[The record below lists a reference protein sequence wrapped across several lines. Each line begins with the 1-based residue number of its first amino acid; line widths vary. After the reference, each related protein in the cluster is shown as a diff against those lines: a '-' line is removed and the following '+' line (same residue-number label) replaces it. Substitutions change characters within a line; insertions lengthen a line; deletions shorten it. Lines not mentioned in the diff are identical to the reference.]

1 MLDKVR
7 LDAYDIFHKSIEDVK
22 PEKSVCNALNNMQCF
37 DFLDRITVIAIG
49 KAAWRMAKSS
59 SDVLGVKIKQGVVI
73 TKYGHALGH
82 IPNMTIYE
90 AGHPL
95 SDANTLKATLDA
107 IKKAKELTSEDTI
120 LMLISGGGSALF
132 EYPIN
137 EISLEDLIDVS
148 DQLIKV
154 GADIIEINT
163 IRKRLS
169 AVKAGRFA
177 ETCAPASLISLV
189 LSDVLG
195 DRLDTIASGP
205 IYNDETTCEDV
216 QGILQKYNLKFNDS
230 ISEALK
236 IETPKSVAEVNTVII
251 SSVVKLCEAAKNH
264 ALQLGYDAEIIFD
277 NITENAEV
285 MAENIVKET
294 RKWVEVHPNHD
305 AKKCFIYGGEMV
317 VEVKGN
323 GLGGRCQHFA
333 LKVAELMQ
341 ADDCFVVLAA
351 GSDGTDGPTDAAGA
365 IVDRRTR
372 ENIKASGHDI
382 VEVLK
387 AFNAYHA
394 LKASGDLL
402 FTGPTGTNVNDL
414 IMVLID
420 NT

>member
-7 LDAYDIFHKSIEDVK
+7 LDAYDIFCKSIEEVK
-22 PEKSVCNALNNMQCF
+22 PEKSVCKALNNIQCL
-37 DFLDRITVIAIG
+37 DYLDRITVIAIG
-49 KAAWRMAKSS
+49 KAAWRMAKSA
-59 SDVLGVKIKQGVVI
+59 SDVLGAKIKQGVVI

-82 IPNMTIYE
+82 IPKMTIYE

-137 EISLEDLIDVS
+137 DISLEDLKDVS
-148 DQLIKV
+148 NQLIKV
-154 GADIIEINT
+154 GANIIEINT

-169 AVKAGRFA
+169 AVKAGRFT
-177 ETCAPASLISLV
+177 EICAPASVISLV

-264 ALQLGYDAEIIFD
+264 AAELGYDAEIISD

-285 MAENIVKET
+285 MAQNIVKET
-294 RKWVEVHPNHD
+294 RKWVEDHPNHGT
-305 AKKCFIYGGEMV
+305 KKCFIYGGEMV
-317 VEVKGN
+317 VEVKGK

-365 IVDRRTR
+365 IVDSGTR
-372 ENIKASGHDI
+372 KNIKASGHDI

>member
-1 MLDKVR
+1 MLDNLR
-7 LDAYDIFHKSIEDVK
+7 HDAYDIFCNSIEDVK
-22 PEKSVCNALNNMQCF
+22 PEISVCKTLSNMLCF

-59 SDVLGVKIKQGVVI
+59 SDVLGDKIKQGVVI
-73 TKYGHALGH
+73 TKYGHSLGH

-107 IKKAKELTSEDTI
+107 IKKAKELTIDDTI

-137 EISLEDLIDVS
+137 EISLEDLIDVT

-169 AVKAGRFA
+169 AVKAGRFG
-177 ETCAPASLISLV
+177 EICAPASIISLV
-189 LSDVLG
+189 LSDVIG

-205 IYNDETTCEDV
+205 IYHDETTCEDV
-216 QGILQKYNLKFNDS
+216 QGILRKYNLRLSEN

-236 IETPKSVAEVNTVII
+236 IETPKSISEVNTVII
-251 SSVVKLCEAAKNH
+251 SNVVQLCEAAKIH
-264 ALQLGYDAEIIFD
+264 AAQLGYDVEIIFN
-277 NITENAEV
+277 NITENVEV

-294 RKWVEVHPNHD
+294 RQWIEVHPNHIE
-305 AKKCFIYGGEMV
+305 KKCFIYGGEMV
-317 VEVKGN
+317 VEVKGT

-365 IVDRRTR
+365 IVDSRTSK
-372 ENIKASGHDI
+372 NIKATGYDI

-387 AFNAYHA
+387 AFDAYHA

-402 FTGPTGTNVNDL
+402 ITGPTGTNVNDL